1 MQESDDLALLV
12 AAAHAAGEIA
22 RRHFGDGPKSW
33 EKAAGQGPVSEA
45 DLEIDDMLR
54 THLLAARPDYGWLSE
69 ESVDDPARLNC
80 PRLFIVDPIDGT
92 RAFLEGQTGFSHALA
107 IVEHGKPI
115 AAVVHLPMMGLT
127 YAASRGQGAYLGE
140 QRLRVTGCTTPS
152 GARILATRPQM
163 TAEYWPGGVPAIDR
177 HFRPSLAWRLALVA
191 EGKFDGMVNLRPTW
205 HWDIAAG
212 VLLIEEAGGVVTT
225 GTGDAVL
232 FNTPKPASDG
242 VIAAG
247 NALHYGLLHHRLGA

>member
-1 MQESDDLALLV
+1 MQENDDLALLV
-12 AAAHAAGEIA
+12 TAAHAAGEIA
-22 RRHFGDGPKSW
+22 RRHFGEGPSSW
-33 EKAAGQGPVSEA
+33 EKTAGQGPVSEA
-45 DLEIDDMLR
+45 DLEIDAMLR
-54 THLLAARPDYGWLSE
+54 ALLTEARPEYGWLSE
-69 ESVDDPARLNC
+69 ESVDDPARLHC
-80 PRLFIVDPIDGT
+80 KRIFIVDPIDGT
-92 RAFLEGQTGFSHALA
+92 RAFLAGQTGFSHALA

-127 YAASRGQGAYLGE
+127 YEAAKGRGAYLGD
-140 QRLRVTGCTTPS
+140 QRLKMTDNATPS
-152 GARILATRPQM
+152 GARVLATRPQM
-163 TAEYWPGGVPAIDR
+163 APDYWPGGVPAIDR

-212 VLLIEEAGGVVTT
+212 VLLVEEAGGVVTT
-225 GTGDAVL
+225 GAGDDVL

-247 NALHYGLLHHRLGA
+247 PGLHMGLLHHRLGA